1 MTWTVKV
8 RGQSLTAETCER
20 LETFE
25 ALLARWSPKINL
37 VSKSTLGDIRER
49 HVLDS
54 IQLYDHMP
62 ETALK
67 FADFGSGGGLPGII
81 MAILST
87 QFAPKAQHILVE
99 SDQRKAT
106 FLREAARSCQV
117 NVKVISDRIESV
129 APLNAEVV
137 TARALA
143 ALPQLFAWISPHMA
157 PSAVAIL
164 PKGEAFQSEVDAAL
178 EKWQFDLSVH
188 KSVTEPLARI
198 LCVTA
203 LSRRS

>member
-25 ALLARWSPKINL
+25 AMLARWSPRINL
-37 VSKSTLGDIRER
+37 VSRSTLADIRQR

-54 IQLYDHMP
+54 VQLYDYVP
-62 ETALK
+62 ENTQK

-87 QFAPKAQHILVE
+87 QFEPRAQHILVE

-106 FLREAARSCQV
+106 FLREAARSCSV
-117 NVKVISDRIESV
+117 NVKVISDRIETV
-129 APLNAEVV
+129 APLGAEVV

-143 ALPQLFAWISPHMA
+143 ALPLLFSWISPHMA
-157 PSAVAIL
+157 PSAVAVL
-164 PKGEAFQSEVDAAL
+164 PKGEAYQSEVDAAL
-178 EKWQFDLSVH
+178 EKWQFDLAVH
-188 KSVTEPLARI
+188 QSVTEPLARV

>member
-8 RGQSLTAETCER
+8 RGQALAVETCER
-20 LETFE
+20 LEAYE

-37 VSKSTLGDIRER
+37 VSKSTLADMRQR

-54 IQLYDHMP
+54 IQLYDYVP
-62 ETALK
+62 EATLK
-67 FADFGSGGGLPGII
+67 FADFGSGGGLPGVI

-87 QFAPKAQHILVE
+87 QFAPEAQHILVE

-106 FLREAARSCQV
+106 FLREAARSCSV
-117 NVKVISDRIESV
+117 NVKVISDRVEAV
-129 APLNAEVV
+129 APLGAQVV

-143 ALPQLFAWISPHMA
+143 ALPQLFSWISPHMA
-157 PSAVAIL
+157 PSAIAIL

-178 EKWQFDLSVH
+178 EKWQFDLSVQN
-188 KSVTEPLARI
+188 SVTEPMARI
-198 LCVTA
+198 LCVSA

>member
-8 RGQSLTAETCER
+8 RGQALNAETCER

-37 VSKSTLGDIRER
+37 VSKSTLAEVRER

-54 IQLYDHMP
+54 IQLYDHVP
-62 ETALK
+62 ETAQK

-87 QFAPKAQHILVE
+87 QFAPQAQHILVE

-106 FLREAARSCQV
+106 FLREAARSCAV
-117 NVKVISDRIESV
+117 NVKVLSERIEAV
-129 APLNAEVV
+129 QPLGAQVV

-157 PSAVAIL
+157 PSAIAVF

-178 EKWQFDLSVH
+178 EKWQFDLAVH
-188 KSVTEPLARI
+188 QSVTEPSARI